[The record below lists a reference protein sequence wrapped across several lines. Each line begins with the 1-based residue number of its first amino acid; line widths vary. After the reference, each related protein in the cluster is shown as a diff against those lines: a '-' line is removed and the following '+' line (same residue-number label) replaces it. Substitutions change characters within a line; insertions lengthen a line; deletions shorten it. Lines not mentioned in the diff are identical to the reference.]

1 MISRHELGSLLL
13 NWHGSQYDP
22 TYAVGSFYID
32 NNVYPNKDVVEECI
46 ASLELD
52 VSKYRRIQKGERVF
66 AYTAHGSTDDLKT
79 WAGYSDEE
87 LVDCIEELT
96 VIVGSLREYL
106 VEDYTSLH

>member
-1 MISRHELGSLLL
+1 MCSFVCFYITSSKNFHPSTNGCIRKDTNMISRHELGSLLL

-52 VSKYRRIQKGERVF
+52 VSKYRRMQKVERVF
-66 AYTAHGSTDDLKT
+66 AYTAQGSTDDLKT
-79 WAGYSDEE
+79 WAGYS
-87 LVDCIEELT
+87 
-96 VIVGSLREYL
+96 
-106 VEDYTSLH
+106 